1 MQRSHRWIESA
12 LDAALEG
19 SIVGSF
25 SRIGFEVRRV
35 TDRWDD
41 PPRLDGKTVLVT
53 GASSG
58 IGKAVASGVGRL
70 GAHVILT
77 ARDVDRLDLSA
88 KTVVGAGGT
97 ATVVPADLVEP
108 SQVEALVERIAATS
122 TVVDAVVH
130 NAGALFPRYRQAPD
144 GTELTV
150 ATHLLAPF
158 RLARE
163 MSKLMSPRRFV
174 LVTVSSGGMYTE
186 KFDLTRLEMNR
197 SDYRGAV
204 AYARAKRAQVV
215 LASQW
220 QRRLGPGVQS
230 YSTHPGWVRTAG
242 LDAGLPGMARLGPLL
257 RTPEQGA
264 DTIVWLVGEA
274 LARPQAPPPGF
285 WHDRRRRGE
294 YYRPGTGR
302 SPVEALS
309 DGAALWSWCEDRT
322 RIR

>member
-1 MQRSHRWIESA
+1 MQRSNRLIASVA
-12 LDAALEG
+12 DAALEA

-25 SRIGFEVRRV
+25 SRLGFDVRSV
-35 TDRWDD
+35 SDRWED

-58 IGKAVASGVGRL
+58 IGRAVAIGLGRR
-70 GAHVILT
+70 GAHVIST
-77 ARDVDRLDLSA
+77 ARDIGRLNLSA
-88 KTVVGAGGT
+88 KQVVAAGGA

-108 SQVEALVERIAATS
+108 SQVEALVERIGATCAG
-122 TVVDAVVH
+122 VDAVVH
-130 NAGALFPRYRQAPD
+130 NAGALFPGYRQAPD

-150 ATHLLAPF
+150 ATHVLAPF
-158 RLARE
+158 RLTRQ
-163 MSKLMSPRRFV
+163 MSTLMNTKRRV

-186 KFDLTRLEMNR
+186 RFDLSRLEMTR

-220 QRRLGPGVQS
+220 QLRLGPGVHS

-274 LARPQAPPPGF
+274 LTRPQAPTPGF
-285 WHDRRRRGE
+285 WHDRRLRGV
-294 YYRPGTGR
+294 YYRPGTRR
-302 SPVEALS
+302 SPAQERS
-309 DGAALWSWCEDRT
+309 DGEALWSWCEDRT
-322 RIR
+322 LVT